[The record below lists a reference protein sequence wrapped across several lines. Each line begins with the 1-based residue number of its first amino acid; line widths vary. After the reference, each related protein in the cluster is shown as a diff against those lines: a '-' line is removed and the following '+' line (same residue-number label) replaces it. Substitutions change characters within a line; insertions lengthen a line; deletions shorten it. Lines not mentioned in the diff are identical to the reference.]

1 MKKARFKERYDGQ
14 TAFWGC
20 RFTYKNLAKALKRGL
35 NHSLFQD
42 ADMKIRVET
51 AITKFAARGDTLIG
65 SDR

>member
-14 TAFWGC
+14 TSFWGC
-20 RFTYKNLAKALKRGL
+20 RFTYKSLAKALRRGL
-35 NHSLFQD
+35 SYSLFQD
-42 ADMKIRVET
+42 VDTKIRVEA